1 MLPVAAIAIDQYLE
15 IGSSHKPPRFL
26 SAVVSF
32 ARRKPIS
39 AISAVVLVIICSLA
53 LAAPLIA
60 PYAPNATNLGS
71 RLASPGSDHWIGAD
85 QLGRDVWSRLIYGAR
100 TSLAAGLGA
109 TAVGISAGILIGLCG
124 GYAGGRI
131 DFVVQ
136 RFMDAIMALPP
147 IILLMVLS
155 TTMSPSLRNVILAI
169 AIFVTPGSSRVVRGA
184 VLSIKETTYVEAARA
199 LGASPGRV
207 VFRHIL
213 PNIVAPIIVIGSVT
227 VGSVIIVEAALGFLG
242 LSVRQPTSTWGN
254 MLNTGAQSYMERA
267 PWMAL
272 APGVAIG
279 VTVFSINL
287 LGDGLRD
294 VLDPRLRGRG
304 R

>member
-1 MLPVAAIAIDQYLE
+1 VTALAIDQYLE
-15 IGSSHKPPRFL
+15 TGTVQKPHRFL
-26 SAVVSF
+26 TAVVSF

-39 AISAVVLVIICSLA
+39 AASAVVLVIVCSLA
-53 LAAPLIA
+53 LAAPWIA
-60 PYAPNATNLGS
+60 PYAPNAQNLS
-71 RLASPGSDHWIGAD
+71 ARLAAPGAAHWLGAD
-85 QLGRDVWSRLIYGAR
+85 QLGRDVWTRVMYGAR

-109 TAVGISAGILIGLCG
+109 TGVGISAGVLIGLCG
-124 GYAGGRI
+124 GYAGGSV

-136 RFMDAIMALPP
+136 RIMDAIMALPP

-155 TTMSPSLRNVILAI
+155 TVLSPSLRNVILAI
-169 AIFVTPGSSRVVRGA
+169 AVIVTPGSSRVVRGA
-184 VLSIKETTYVEAARA
+184 VLAIKETTYVEAALA
-199 LGASPGRV
+199 LGASPRRV
-207 VFRHIL
+207 IFRHIL
-213 PNIVAPIIVIGSVT
+213 PNIMAPVIVIASVS

-242 LSVRQPTSTWGN
+242 LSVRQPTATWGN

-272 APGVAIG
+272 APGLAIG

-304 R
+304 K

>member
-1 MLPVAAIAIDQYLE
+1 MTALAIDQYLE
-15 IGSSHKPPRFL
+15 TGTVRKSPGFFRAI
-26 SAVVSF
+26 VSF

-39 AISAVVLVIICSLA
+39 AISAVVLLIVCTLA
-53 LAAPLIA
+53 LAAPWIA
-60 PYAPNATNLGS
+60 PYAPNAQNLS
-71 RLASPGSDHWIGAD
+71 ARLAAPGATHWLGAD
-85 QLGRDVWSRLIYGAR
+85 QLGRDVWTRLIYGAR

-109 TAVGISAGILIGLCG
+109 TAVGISAGLLIGLCG
-124 GYAGGRI
+124 GYAGGAL
-131 DFVVQ
+131 DFFVQ
-136 RFMDAIMALPP
+136 RLMDAIMALPP

-155 TTMSPSLRNVILAI
+155 TTLSPSLRNVILAI
-169 AIFVTPGSSRVVRGA
+169 AVIVTPGSSRVVRGA
-184 VLSIKETTYVEAARA
+184 VLSIKEMTYIEAARA
-199 LGASPGRV
+199 LGASPSRV
-207 VFRHIL
+207 IFRHIL
-213 PNIVAPIIVIGSVT
+213 PNIMAPVIVIASVS

-242 LSVRQPTSTWGN
+242 LSVRQPTATWGN

-272 APGVAIG
+272 APGIAIG

-304 R
+304 K

>member
-1 MLPVAAIAIDQYLE
+1 M
-15 IGSSHKPPRFL
+15 
-26 SAVVSF
+26 
-32 ARRKPIS
+32 
-39 AISAVVLVIICSLA
+39 
-53 LAAPLIA
+53 
-60 PYAPNATNLGS
+60 
-71 RLASPGSDHWIGAD
+71 
-85 QLGRDVWSRLIYGAR
+85 YGAR

-109 TAVGISAGILIGLCG
+109 TGVGISAGVLIGLCG
-124 GYAGGRI
+124 GYAGGSV

-136 RFMDAIMALPP
+136 RIMDAIMALPP

-155 TTMSPSLRNVILAI
+155 TVLSPSLRNVILAI
-169 AIFVTPGSSRVVRGA
+169 AVIVTPGSSRVVRGA
-184 VLSIKETTYVEAARA
+184 VLAIKETTYVEAARA
-199 LGASPGRV
+199 LGASPRRV
-207 VFRHIL
+207 IFRHIL
-213 PNIVAPIIVIGSVT
+213 PNIMAPVIVIASVS

-242 LSVRQPTSTWGN
+242 LSVRQPTATWGN

-272 APGVAIG
+272 APGLAIG

-304 R
+304 K